1 MTDPQTPTASEVT
14 EAPMA
19 LPAPNKSFT
28 LARRRLMGSPVCLNC
43 GTELKGPFCYYCGQP
58 DKNLIRFFPALIRD
72 LLEDVLDLDSRF
84 IRTLK
89 PLLLHPGR
97 LTRDYLDGR
106 RFRYVP
112 PMRLYILTSM
122 VFFILAALLAGDAI
136 DISTG
141 ADGGDV
147 GLVLF
152 HDKDAKKEDIEAEA
166 AEKVQKVFDE
176 HGLSKEIPGGG
187 TLGIKVDDKDSTN
200 TADATAPDEKPNEED
215 PIIING
221 VPWDR
226 ETNPFILPGAPNFI
240 NKWINDEIG
249 ESPQKARDI
258 EANPKL
264 IVDKMFDVLPIA
276 VFVMLPL
283 VALLFKFWYLFAHRY
298 YVEHLIHALHNHAFL
313 FLIFILTLLADSW
326 AILQDPSETGTVSQ
340 IASKFTIILLCWIPL
355 YLFISLKTVYR
366 QSWKM
371 TFVKFS
377 LIGISYVILLALVSA
392 GAALASFILL

>member
-1 MTDPQTPTASEVT
+1 MTDPQTPPASEVT
-14 EAPMA
+14 EAHVA
-19 LPAPNKSFT
+19 LAAPNKSFS
-28 LARRRLMGSPVCLNC
+28 LSARRLLGSPACLNC

-72 LLEDVLDLDSRF
+72 LLEDLLDLDSRF

-141 ADGGDV
+141 TDGSDV
-147 GLVLF
+147 NLVLF
-152 HDKDAKKEDIEAEA
+152 SDKDTKKEDIEAEA
-166 AEKVQKVFDE
+166 AEKVQEVFDE

-187 TLGIKVDDKDSTN
+187 TLGIKIDDKESTN
-200 TADATAPDEKPNEED
+200 TGDATAPDEKPSEED
-215 PIIING
+215 PITING

-226 ETNPFILPGAPNFI
+226 ETNPYILPFVPDFI
-240 NKWINDEIG
+240 NDWINNEIG
-249 ESPQKARDI
+249 ESPQKAREI
-258 EANPKL
+258 EANPRM
-264 IVDKMFDVLPIA
+264 IVDKMFEVLPVA

-283 VALLFKFWYLFAHRY
+283 VALLFKFWYLFARRY

-326 AILQDPSETGTVSQ
+326 ANWQDPAETGTVSE
-340 IASKFTIILLCWIPL
+340 IASKLTIVLLWWIPL
-355 YLFISLKTVYR
+355 YLLISLKTVYQ

-371 TFVKFS
+371 TIAKFS
-377 LIGISYVILLALVSA
+377 LIGISYVVLLALVTA
-392 GAALASFILL
+392 GAAIASFILL